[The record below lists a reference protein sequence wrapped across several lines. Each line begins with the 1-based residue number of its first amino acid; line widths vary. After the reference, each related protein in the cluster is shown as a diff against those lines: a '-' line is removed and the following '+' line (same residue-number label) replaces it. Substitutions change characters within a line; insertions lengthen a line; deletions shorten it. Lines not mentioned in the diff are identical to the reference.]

1 LKILFVAIF
10 GNIESIAKWANQNRK
25 KKLCCQN
32 FLQKTEMTA
41 LCCEANFAKIL

>member
-1 LKILFVAIF
+1 LVAFF
-10 GNIESIAKWANQNRK
+10 GNIKSIAKVANQNLK
-25 KKLCCQN
+25 KNLCCQK